1 MRNEKHFGIE
11 QNLYF
16 ASRIIRI
23 TREKLIKLVLSD
35 IFHEA
40 DFFTGFLIPKK
51 QLQTFAWV

>member
-23 TREKLIKLVLSD
+23 TRKFLLEKLMQLVLSH

-40 DFFTGFLIPKK
+40 NFFKGVFES
-51 QLQTFAWV
+51 